1 MNIKIK
7 KTGLKSTILMLSTLP
22 ALTLGLVLS
31 VFCTYSTY
39 KTSYDQVYSELRS
52 MCFCVCEF
60 IQSEKCLESDSTEA
74 IDTYFNGVNMGTSI
88 ELSFFKEDKRYA
100 TTITNTSGD
109 RITGT
114 EAPPDVVAAVLK
126 HGEEYFYDNIMI
138 NDVPYFGYYMPVRNS
153 QNEIEGM
160 AFAGKTTE
168 DVKDVIRRATFTPVF
183 ISIITL
189 GTVIGLAVAF
199 SVKLVDSINRA
210 MEFLNSVSA
219 GDMECKPG
227 KKLLQRTDEIGA
239 MGRAAVKLQQS
250 LKFLISSDP
259 LTELLNR
266 RGCSARLDELYEN
279 YTEFTAIMGD
289 IDFFKKFND
298 KYGHACGD
306 LVLKSVSS
314 VFKKAVGNSGFVSR
328 WGGEEFL
335 IIINNGS
342 YEEAMKILRTICERL
357 KSETIEYDG
366 NELSVTMTFG
376 VQKSIRN
383 VSYEDIISLADDKL
397 YFGKTHGRNCIVENI
412 TADDL
417 AVNDIKLR

>member
-7 KTGLKSTILMLSTLP
+7 KTGLKSKIQLLSTLP
-22 ALTLGLVLS
+22 ALALGLVLS
-31 VFCTYSTY
+31 VFSTYSTY
-39 KTSYDQVYSELRS
+39 RNAYDQVYSELRN
-52 MCFCVCEF
+52 MCFCAYEF
-60 IQSEKCLESDSTEA
+60 IQAENYPESGDTEA
-74 IDTYFNGVNMGTSI
+74 VDKYFNEVNIGTDI
-88 ELSFFKEDKRYA
+88 ELSYFKGDKRYV
-100 TTITNTSGD
+100 TTITDTSGD

-114 EAPPDVVAAVLK
+114 EAPPEVAAAVLK
-126 HGEEYFYDNIMI
+126 NGEEYFQDGILI
-138 NDVPYFGYYMPVRNS
+138 NGVPYFGYYMPIKNS
-153 QNEIEGM
+153 AGEITGM
-160 AFAGKTTE
+160 TFAGKNTE
-168 DVKDVIRRATFTPVF
+168 DVKRVIRRATFTPVF
-183 ISIITL
+183 ISILTL
-189 GTVIGLAVAF
+189 GTVIGLTVAF
-199 SVKLVDSINRA
+199 SVKLVDSINIA

-266 RGCSARLDELYEN
+266 RGCCARLDELQSDYSD
-279 YTEFTAIMGD
+279 FTAIMGD

-314 VFKKAVGNSGFVSR
+314 IFKKAVGNSGFVSR

-342 YEEAMKILRTICERL
+342 YEEAMKILRTVCDML
-357 KSETIEYDG
+357 KSETIDYDG
-366 NELSVTMTFG
+366 NKLTVTMTFG

-383 VSYEDIISLADDKL
+383 VSYEEIINLADDKL

-417 AVNDIKLR
+417 AVNDIKLL